1 MKVGGLV
8 YLWSTCGPMEL
19 GPAFSKVLTI
29 KGGGHRP
36 GGQKGG
42 SGGRASCHRSRSF
55 GSSYPRRKRREG
67 RSESPGRRQ
76 EFQELRS
83 LRDRAGLRTGSRP
96 TAAPVGSALSDGW
109 RAQHCRAAPDR
120 RPRLKPEPDSVK
132 PSDRRSLGLPGLDL
146 PKFRPLTLQRRG
158 H

>member
-1 MKVGGLV
+1 VGGFDRWGV
-8 YLWSTCGPMEL
+8 GV
-19 GPAFSKVLTI
+19 GVRA
-29 KGGGHRP
+29 
-36 GGQKGG
+36 G
-42 SGGRASCHRSRSF
+42 SREPSPFRSWPF
-55 GSSYPRRKRREG
+55 G
-67 RSESPGRRQ
+67 
-76 EFQELRS
+76 LRS
-83 LRDRAGLRTGSRP
+83 LTHTILTDRVSLRTDSRP

-109 RAQHCRAAPDR
+109 RGQHCRATPDR

>member
-1 MKVGGLV
+1 VGGLV

-29 KGGGHRP
+29 KGGGHGP

-55 GSSYPRRKRREG
+55 GSSYPRRKEG

-83 LRDRAGLRTGSRP
+83 LTDRAGLRTGSRP
-96 TAAPVGSALSDGW
+96 TASRPVGSRCGQRHRPNMRPVRACAPSPLYVDVTLHGALFED
-109 RAQHCRAAPDR
+109 
-120 RPRLKPEPDSVK
+120 
-132 PSDRRSLGLPGLDL
+132 
-146 PKFRPLTLQRRG
+146 LTLHVPSSLSGASSAGQPS
-158 H
+158 